1 MFVDYAPKLEAEHVI
16 WNSFDRR
23 LWRIPQRG
31 RATECPL
38 LLSQPDDERADPI
51 AFARSSVYIRG
62 GFENQ
67 TPLCELQEVEA
78 TERRF

>member
-1 MFVDYAPKLEAEHVI
+1 MFVDYAPKLEVEHVI

-38 LLSQPDDERADPI
+38 LLSQQMMSARGPDRLRPVI
-51 AFARSSVYIRG
+51 G
-62 GFENQ
+62 LHPGW
-67 TPLCELQEVEA
+67 L
-78 TERRF
+78 